1 MEVQS
6 CSASQ
11 SMTVK
16 GGAAKRSFAAALAVT
31 AALALSG
38 CAGLGSSFGQS
49 ARNTDTPFGNYLAGR
64 YAGAERDLDAASS
77 FLGKAMEQDPDNSVL
92 IERAFIVAISAGDMD
107 EAAALAEKSLETGG
121 EERLARLVLA
131 LSALKSGDYEDADRH
146 IREAAPGPFT
156 ALIGT
161 LTRAWAAA
169 GQGDGDAANAI
180 LDTFKGRPAFELFRA
195 YHAALIAEYLDQP
208 EAADTAYREAVSASA
223 GASLRVVEAYGRFL
237 ERTGRTDEAASLYR
251 DYEALSPE
259 HPLMKANLARIA
271 KGTKP
276 EPLVTHP
283 AEGAAEALYG
293 LGSALAQESGLDLSI
308 VYLQLGLYLRPD
320 FDVARILLGDIYE
333 RAQDWKTAITT
344 YEGVDSSSPLRPN
357 ADIQIA
363 INYDRLEKTDEAE
376 ARLRDL
382 QERMPGSIDPVVALG
397 DIFRAQ
403 ERYSEAA
410 KEYTKAI
417 GILGEVGPENWS
429 VLYAR
434 GVCYERLKRWPE
446 AEKDLKRALVLS
458 DEHPLVLN
466 YLGYSW
472 VDQKLNL
479 DTAMEMIRK
488 AVDQR
493 PQDGFIVDSLGWA
506 HYRLGNYEEAVK
518 HLERAVVLQP
528 DDPVINDHLGDALWK
543 VGRKIEA
550 RFQWRHALEMKPEE
564 DLVPQIEAKIEYGL
578 EGAGARQRGE
588 ADLPEPAN
596 GTEDK
601 GA

>member
-6 CSASQ
+6 CSASR

-38 CAGLGSSFGQS
+38 CAGLGNSFGQS

-77 FLGKAMEQDPDNSVL
+77 FLGKAMEQDPGNSVL

-131 LSALKSGDYEDADRH
+131 LSALKAGDYEDADRH
-146 IREAAPGPFT
+146 IREATPGPFT

-169 GQGDGDAANAI
+169 GEGDGDAANAI
-180 LDTFKGRPAFELFRA
+180 LDTFKGRPAFELFRS
-195 YHAALIAEYLDQP
+195 YHAALIAEYLGKKEEA
-208 EAADTAYREAVSASA
+208 EAAYGEAMSASA

-237 ERTGRTDEAASLYR
+237 ERTGRADQAASLYR
-251 DYEALSPE
+251 DYEALSPD

-271 KGTKP
+271 SGKKP

-293 LGSALAQESGLDLSI
+293 LGSVLAQESGLDLSI

-333 RAQDWKTAITT
+333 RAQDWDTAIAT
-344 YEGVDSSSPLRPN
+344 YEGVDKSSPLRPN

-363 INYDRLEKTDEAE
+363 INYDRLEQTDEAE
-376 ARLRDL
+376 KRLRDL

-403 ERYSEAA
+403 ERYAEAA

-417 GILGEVGPENWS
+417 DILGEVGPENWS

-446 AEKDLKRALVLS
+446 SEKDLKRALVLS

-578 EGAGARQRGE
+578 EAAGARQRGE